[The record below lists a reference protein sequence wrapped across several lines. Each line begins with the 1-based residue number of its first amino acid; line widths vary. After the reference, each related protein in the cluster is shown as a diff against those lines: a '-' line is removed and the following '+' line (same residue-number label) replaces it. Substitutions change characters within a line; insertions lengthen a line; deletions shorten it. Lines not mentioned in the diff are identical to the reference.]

1 MEVIYR
7 MLASDPHANGGGGS
21 ACGTSS
27 AGDGGHRMLS
37 ASAAHYTINYW
48 YHGECDTPVHIPSE
62 SSIVLLLAIF
72 LFYGSFL
79 LTVKHKFLHKLTY
92 TPFLILGGM
101 MAYLS
106 TSSTGEGSFK
116 NSIKNLMNIDPHGL
130 LTILAP
136 IILF

>member
-7 MLASDPHANGGGGS
+7 MLASDPHAGEGSGS

-37 ASAAHYTINYW
+37 GGAHYTINYW

-79 LTVKHKFLHKLTY
+79 LTVKHKLIHKLTY
-92 TPFLILGGM
+92 TPFLILGGIL
-101 MAYLS
+101 AYLS
-106 TSSTGEGSFK
+106 TSSTEDGSLK